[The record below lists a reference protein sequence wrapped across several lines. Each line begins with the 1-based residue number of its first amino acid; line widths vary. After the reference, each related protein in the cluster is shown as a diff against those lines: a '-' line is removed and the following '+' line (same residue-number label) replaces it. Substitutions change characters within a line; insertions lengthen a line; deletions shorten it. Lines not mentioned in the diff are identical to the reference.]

1 MVESKYDFDR
11 RIDAATLVIK
21 YMNNFPELYDE
32 EVRMIEAHASDD
44 STTTFDS
51 TFKYGG
57 IMISYSILSD
67 TIKIA
72 SFLWFSLSE
81 KYFIVHADTT

>member
-32 EVRMIEAHASDD
+32 EVRMIEAHASDN

-57 IMISYSILSD
+57 IMTSYSILSD

-72 SFLWFSLSE
+72 SFLWFSL
-81 KYFIVHADTT
+81 